1 MKLFSPFTLNLRG
14 RLLEVNRPQVM
25 GIVNAT
31 PDSFYSGSRT
41 MVADDIRRRV
51 EQMIVDGVDM
61 IDVGAY
67 SSRSGADVVSPDEEM
82 RRLDV
87 ALGVIGELKGDIPVS
102 VDTFRAGVARRCVL
116 ELGADIINDI
126 SGGTLDPDM
135 FAAVADLHAPY
146 ILMHMRGNPSTM
158 QSLCDYD
165 EGVTYGVIKEL
176 SGKVAALEEAGVADI
191 IIDPGFGFSKTL
203 EQNYQLAAGLPF
215 IIEAFRKPVLVGISR
230 KSMLTRLLG
239 ISPAEA
245 LEATVALDMA
255 LMSLGAAIVR
265 VHDVKAARQSVTI
278 AAQLA
283 KFTD

>member
-1 MKLFSPFTLNLRG
+1 MC
-14 RLLEVNRPQVM
+14 
-25 GIVNAT
+25 
-31 PDSFYSGSRT
+31 
-41 MVADDIRRRV
+41 
-51 EQMIVDGVDM
+51 
-61 IDVGAY
+61 
-67 SSRSGADVVSPDEEM
+67 SS
-82 RRLDV
+82 
-87 ALGVIGELKGDIPVS
+87 
-102 VDTFRAGVARRCVL
+102 
-116 ELGADIINDI
+116 
-126 SGGTLDPDM
+126 
-135 FAAVADLHAPY
+135 DL
-146 ILMHMRGNPSTM
+146 
-158 QSLCDYD
+158 
-165 EGVTYGVIKEL
+165 IKEL